1 MYIRYID
8 FKKGKKI
15 YKHSKGTEPQN
26 KKQLKLSLQSESLVN
41 CLPYPTPLI
50 EG

>member
-26 KKQLKLSLQSESLVN
+26 KKTTKIVV
-41 CLPYPTPLI
+41 TV
-50 EG
+50 